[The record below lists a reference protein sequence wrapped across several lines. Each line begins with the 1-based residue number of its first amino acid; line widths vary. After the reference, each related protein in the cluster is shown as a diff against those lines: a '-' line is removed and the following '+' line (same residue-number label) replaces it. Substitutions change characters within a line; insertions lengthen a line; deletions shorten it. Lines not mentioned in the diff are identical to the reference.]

1 MHGNMPRWAYALF
14 FLLCITVTDVHASGQ
29 NTDSLFTRWAG
40 TPDTTLLWRGRDY
53 LYQNKIHEA
62 LVAYS
67 IVANKRYK
75 SSLSLKEKENI
86 ARAMNNIGYIYFYY
100 YFDYQKSYQ
109 YLHEAEKIA
118 TDNHMIANR
127 SYISLNLGNLYL
139 TLADMHGSDN
149 YFSNLP
155 MKTYR
160 DAFHFA
166 IEAKEWN
173 ILQIVYCNLLQYC
186 ISSSQ
191 LDSIADI
198 RQKYRTMKFPKGTM
212 LVRFNHC
219 QEQAIAA
226 YLKKDFPNALRLI
239 DQTIAA
245 IDIQDTPERYE
256 FAQLQFKADIYAE
269 QDDREG
275 AMRTFNRMRDILNKN
290 RIEDLKTEFYQSLTT
305 YYTHIGQRDSANYY
319 EIEYLKAKE
328 RLSNDLHLNMA
339 GEMHFMSELQES
351 NAKVRILDMK
361 RRMSYIIIVLCIV
374 AIALSAGYIITIRR
388 KNRDLRRQQQALY
401 DNMQA
406 ILRKEEENK
415 TKTESKTTTKYQNSK
430 LDEEEKQRIAQQI
443 RSVMT
448 DTTTICSPDFSLTQL
463 SQTIDVPYAEVSH
476 VINEVEGKN
485 FNTLL
490 GEYRVRE
497 ACRRLG
503 DDEKYGHLTIEAI
516 SSSVGFKSRTN
527 FVAIFKRV
535 TGLTPSEYQRTARLQ
550 NESKQ

>member
-1 MHGNMPRWAYALF
+1 MHGNTPRWAYTLL

-53 LYQNKIHEA
+53 LYKNKIHEA

-67 IVANKRYK
+67 IVANKRYN
-75 SSLSLKEKENI
+75 SRLSYEETENI

-118 TDNHMIANR
+118 TDNHLTSNR

-139 TLADMHGSDN
+139 TLSDLHKDDK
-149 YFSNLP
+149 YFSRLP
-155 MKTYR
+155 MKSYT

-166 IEAKEWN
+166 CDAKEWN
-173 ILQIVYCNLLQYC
+173 ILQIIYCNLLQYSV
-186 ISSSQ
+186 SSGQ

-198 RQKYRTMKFPKGTM
+198 RRKYRTMKFPQGTL
-212 LVRFNHC
+212 LVKFNHL
-219 QEQAIAA
+219 QERAISA
-226 YLKKDFPNALRLI
+226 YIKKDFSEALRLI
-239 DQTIAA
+239 DQAIAA
-245 IDIQDTPERYE
+245 IDIRDTPERYA
-256 FAQLQFKADIYAE
+256 FAQLQFKAEIFTL

-275 AMRTFNRMRDILNKN
+275 VQSAFAKMRDILRKN
-290 RIEDLKTEFYQSLTT
+290 RLEDLATEFYQTQAT
-305 YYTHIGQRDSANYY
+305 YYRHIGLRDSADRY
-319 EIEYLKAKE
+319 EIEYLKAKD
-328 RLSNDLHLNMA
+328 RLANDLHLNMA
-339 GEMHFMSELQES
+339 AEMHFMTELQES
-351 NAKVRILDMK
+351 NAKVRLLDMK
-361 RRMSYIIIVLCIV
+361 RRMSYIIIFLCIV
-374 AIALSAGYIITIRR
+374 AITSAAGYIYTIRR

-406 ILRKEEENK
+406 ILRKEEKTE
-415 TKTESKTTTKYQNSK
+415 TKTETKTAAKYQNSK

-443 RSVMT
+443 HIVMA
-448 DTTTICSPDFSLTQL
+448 DTATICSPDFSLTQL

-485 FNTLL
+485 FNALL
-490 GEYRVRE
+490 GEFRVRE

-503 DDEKYGHLTIEAI
+503 DTEKYGHLTIEAI

-550 NESKQ
+550 NDRK

>member
-1 MHGNMPRWAYALF
+1 MHGNMPRWAYLLL

-40 TPDTTLLWRGRDY
+40 TPDTTLLWRGRNY
-53 LYQNKIHEA
+53 LYKNKIHEA

-75 SSLSLKEKENI
+75 SRLSHEETENI

-109 YLHEAEKIA
+109 YLHEAEKIS
-118 TDNHMIANR
+118 TDNHLTSNR

-139 TLADMHGSDN
+139 TLSDLHEDDK
-149 YFSNLP
+149 YFSRLP
-155 MKTYR
+155 MKSYT
-160 DAFHFA
+160 DAFRFA
-166 IEAKEWN
+166 CEAKEWS
-173 ILQIVYCNLLQYC
+173 ILQIIYCNLLQYC
-186 ISSSQ
+186 ISSGQ

-198 RQKYRTMKFPKGTM
+198 RRKYRTMKFPQGIA
-212 LVRFNHC
+212 LVRFNQF
-219 QEQAIAA
+219 QERAIAA
-226 YLKKDFPNALRLI
+226 YLRKDYSEALRLI
-239 DQTIAA
+239 DQTIDA
-245 IDIQDTPERYE
+245 IDILDTPERYE
-256 FAQLQFKADIYAE
+256 FSQLQFKIDIYAL

-275 AMRTFNRMRDILNKN
+275 TLRTFDRMRDILRKN
-290 RIEDLKTEFYQSLTT
+290 RIEDLKTDFYKSLVD
-305 YYTHIGQRDSANYY
+305 YYTHIGLRDSADHY
-319 EIEYLKAKE
+319 EIEYLKAKD
-328 RLSNDLHLNMA
+328 RLANDLHLNMA
-339 GEMHFMSELQES
+339 GEMHFMTELQES
-351 NAKVRILDMK
+351 NAKVRLLDMK
-361 RRMSYIIIVLCIV
+361 RRMSYIIIFLCTV
-374 AIALSAGYIITIRR
+374 AIASAAGYIYTIRR
-388 KNRDLRRQQQALY
+388 KNCDLRRQQQALY

-406 ILRKEEENK
+406 ILRKEEKTETRTE
-415 TKTESKTTTKYQNSK
+415 TKTAAKYQNSK

-448 DTTTICSPDFSLTQL
+448 DTATICSPDFSLTQL
-463 SQTIDVPYAEVSH
+463 SQTIDIPYAEVSH

-503 DDEKYGHLTIEAI
+503 DAEKYGHLTIEAI

-535 TGLTPSEYQRTARLQ
+535 TGLTPSEYQRTARWQ
-550 NESKQ
+550 NERK